1 MTMTEW
7 HSRKYWQNRPV
18 QERIKNARIPT
29 RYEGKNLENYDV
41 DCGDSVAHDAVSL
54 WASKF
59 NNNVSDGMGLLLY
72 GPTGV
77 GKTHLAQGAL
87 LDVVTNYNR
96 SGIFISADRYVDMI
110 YDEMRNDGELP
121 EPYAD
126 PYLLKY
132 MRRVF
137 DVVVIDGLGDERAKT
152 EFAKSSLIALID
164 NRYEEKL
171 VTIITTMLSPKD
183 IGRIYGSRTAS
194 MIEESMFFIFV
205 EGSDYRVASK
215 HARQ

>member
-1 MTMTEW
+1 MTEW
-7 HSRKYWQNRPV
+7 HSNKYWQNRSV
-18 QERIKNARIPT
+18 QERLKNARIPS
-29 RYEGKNLENYDV
+29 RYEGKTLDNYDT
-41 DCGDSVAHDAVSL
+41 DIGDDVAHEAISRWVGRFDSNI
-54 WASKF
+54 K
-59 NNNVSDGMGLLLY
+59 DGMGLLLY

-87 LDVVTNYNR
+87 LTVITANTR

-137 DVVVIDGLGDERAKT
+137 DVVVLDGLGDERAKT

-171 VTIITTMLSPKD
+171 LTIITTMLSPKD
-183 IGRIYGSRTAS
+183 IGRTYGSRTAS
-194 MIEESMFFIFV
+194 IIEESMFSIHV
-205 EGSDYRVASK
+205 EGSNYRTASK
-215 HARQ
+215 NAG